1 MFEDRVRYI
10 IEEKFVELVGNVIDE
25 LRNLPIQSLQ
35 ENTHSS
41 FDNVWESFV
50 EQLQQDDESPDY
62 ATFTNAIMGICQQ
75 AVETLSFTELKLL
88 WLITEGC
95 LSWQEEDVFPD
106 IEKIAKDVAEE
117 LFSWIEQEAEEPEFE
132 LDQEGYEETEYEMD
146 DSEELDEE
154 AEYEQ
159 EDNEYSSTTY
169 YQEEQVRK
177 TRH

>member
-35 ENTHSS
+35 ENTHSP
-41 FDNVWESFV
+41 FDNVWDSFV
-50 EQLQQDDESPDY
+50 DRLQQEDELPDY
-62 ATFTNAIMGICQQ
+62 HVFTNAIMGICQQ
-75 AVETLSFTELKLL
+75 SIGTLSFTELKLL

-95 LSWQEEDVFPD
+95 LAWQEDEVFPE
-106 IEKIAKDVAEE
+106 IEKIARDVAEE

-132 LDQEGYEETEYEMD
+132 LDDGY
-146 DSEELDEE
+146 EE
-154 AEYEQ
+154 AEYYEE
-159 EDNEYSSTTY
+159 EDIDEEN
-169 YQEEQVRK
+169 QEEYEEEYDEYAVQYYHQEQIKK

>member
-62 ATFTNAIMGICQQ
+62 AAFTTAIMGICQQ

-95 LSWQEEDVFPD
+95 LAWQEEEVFPE
-106 IEKIAKDVAEE
+106 IEKIARDVAEE

-132 LDQEGYEETEYEMD
+132 GDEAYEETEYEMD
-146 DSEELDEE
+146 DGEEFEE
-154 AEYEQ
+154 DAEYED
-159 EDNEYSSTTY
+159 EDNDYPPTY
-169 YQEEQVRK
+169 YQEEQVKK

>member
-35 ENTHSS
+35 ENTHSP
-41 FDNVWESFV
+41 FDNVWDSFV
-50 EQLQQDDESPDY
+50 DQLQQEDDPPDY
-62 ATFTNAIMGICQQ
+62 PIFTNAIMGICQQ
-75 AVETLSFTELKLL
+75 SIALLSFTELKLL

-95 LSWQEEDVFPD
+95 LAWEEAEVFPE
-106 IEKIAKDVAEE
+106 IEKIARDVAEE

-132 LDQEGYEETEYEMD
+132 MDEGYEETEYE
-146 DSEELDEE
+146 EEDVEE
-154 AEYEQ
+154 AAQEEYEEEYDEYPPQ
-159 EDNEYSSTTY
+159 YYNEA
-169 YQEEQVRK
+169 QVKK